1 MEKKW
6 SEKTKL
12 QKISDVVSIVAFCA
26 WMLFEFLDS
35 KGIVGWADI
44 ASRIAILILCVFECI
59 SFWKEKRIISYIA
72 IGGFICLVATFVLE
86 FMLLAK

>member
-12 QKISDVVSIVAFCA
+12 QKVSDIISFVAFCV
-26 WMLFEFLDS
+26 WLLFEFMDS

-44 ASRIAILILCVFECI
+44 ASRIAILVICVFECI
-59 SFWKEKRIISYIA
+59 SYWNEKRLISYIA
-72 IGGFICLVATFVLE
+72 IGGFICLLATFILE
-86 FMLLAK
+86 FMIFA